1 MGQPRR
7 GARART
13 AATIRLTARPGRH
26 SGRKM
31 SLVVLLFC
39 TLLAACGRD
48 DRTQVYELGTDA
60 EIQGMHF
67 RDAQNGWLVGGGFL
81 VNGGASRAASWRT
94 RGAFPLS
101 R

>member
-1 MGQPRR
+1 
-7 GARART
+7 
-13 AATIRLTARPGRH
+13 
-26 SGRKM
+26 
-31 SLVVLLFC
+31 
-39 TLLAACGRD
+39 
-48 DRTQVYELGTDA
+48 
-60 EIQGMHF
+60 MHF